1 MNHYYDFKYPHLQY
15 YCVDN
20 TTQHICC
27 SIPPQMLAEK
37 YIQKFGTK
45 PMTFFDCGAGAGMII
60 QMAINC
66 GMNATGID
74 IQHYP
79 LQPTIVKMRLNGQMG
94 IHPTPNVNEFIKS
107 GRIQIKSI
115 TACKPINADIVF
127 CNGSLACLHE
137 KQIPTTVSKFKN
149 AKMVCMIDNTIEDI
163 ELAKSMGDDL
173 LADNAT
179 RTIKPN
185 KWWMEQFENTGFVTE
200 FDNHLHSIIAVNK
213 R

>member
-15 YCVDN
+15 YCADYDN
-20 TTQHICC
+20 NHICC

-37 YIQKFGTK
+37 YMQKFGTTPK
-45 PMTFFDCGAGAGMII
+45 TFFDCGAGAGMII
-60 QMAINC
+60 QMATKY
-66 GMNATGID
+66 GMDARGID
-74 IQHYP
+74 IHKYP
-79 LQPTIVKMRLNGQMG
+79 SQPAIIKMKLNGTMVTY
-94 IHPTPNVNEFIKS
+94 PTPNVNEFIKS

-137 KQIPTTVSKFKN
+137 KEIPNTLLKFKN
-149 AKMVCMIDNTIEDI
+149 AKMVCMIDNTTEDI
-163 ELAKSMGDDL
+163 EWAKSMGDDL

-179 RTIKPN
+179 RTIRPN
-185 KWWMEQFENTGFVTE
+185 TWWIKQFENTGFVTE